1 MDQEK
6 TKVWAHRGASGYA
19 PENTLD
25 AFRKA
30 VEMGADGI
38 ELDVQMTKDGELVVI
53 HDETIDRVSNG
64 KGWVKDYTYEE
75 LKKFNFNKT
84 HQEYTKEEIPTLE
97 QVYLLIKPTNL
108 TINVEIK
115 TGIVFYPGIEER
127 VLERSIAF
135 YHDALGLE
143 PVRRKEAADGSFI
156 LTFLGDGKTEFQL
169 ELTWLRD
176 HPQKYDLGECE
187 FHLALA
193 VEDMEKAHALHEKLG
208 CICYENPAMGIYFI
222 SDPDG
227 YWIEIIP
234 TK

>member
-1 MDQEK
+1 MF
-6 TKVWAHRGASGYA
+6 
-19 PENTLD
+19 
-25 AFRKA
+25 AFN
-30 VEMGADGI
+30 
-38 ELDVQMTKDGELVVI
+38 
-53 HDETIDRVSNG
+53 H
-64 KGWVKDYTYEE
+64 
-75 LKKFNFNKT
+75 FNFNVT
-84 HQEYTKEEIPTLE
+84 D
-97 QVYLLIKPTNL
+97 
-108 TINVEIK
+108 
-115 TGIVFYPGIEER
+115 
-127 VLERSIAF
+127 LERSIAF

-193 VEDMEKAHALHEKLG
+193 VEDMETAHDLHEKLG

>member
-1 MDQEK
+1 MF
-6 TKVWAHRGASGYA
+6 
-19 PENTLD
+19 
-25 AFRKA
+25 AFN
-30 VEMGADGI
+30 
-38 ELDVQMTKDGELVVI
+38 
-53 HDETIDRVSNG
+53 H
-64 KGWVKDYTYEE
+64 
-75 LKKFNFNKT
+75 FNFNVT
-84 HQEYTKEEIPTLE
+84 D
-97 QVYLLIKPTNL
+97 
-108 TINVEIK
+108 
-115 TGIVFYPGIEER
+115 
-127 VLERSIAF
+127 LERSIAF

-156 LTFLGDGKTEFQL
+156 LTFLGDGKT
-169 ELTWLRD
+169 D